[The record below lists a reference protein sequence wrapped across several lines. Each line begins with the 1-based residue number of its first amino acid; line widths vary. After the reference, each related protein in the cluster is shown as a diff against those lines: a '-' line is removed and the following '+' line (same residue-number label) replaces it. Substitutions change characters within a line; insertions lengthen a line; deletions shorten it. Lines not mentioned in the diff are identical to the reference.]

1 MEIKDFVNVVKKY
14 LWIILISELLVLALS
29 FFFVSKQKNL
39 YQAKSQ
45 VMVRTETPYFGR
57 FEELPA
63 LADVNV
69 LEGYRNVQTQVEIL
83 RSNIVYDRTVK
94 ALGLTP
100 EKTRSLNLN
109 VQPVENADIITIIVK
124 SPFADVATNFAN
136 KLPEVYL
143 EYTMEQKISDVKGS
157 SEYLESQIE
166 TIHADLTK
174 AEEELRNFKLSNNIT
189 DLDEETSRKVGQLIS
204 FETKK
209 EETLIELESTR
220 SKIIEVQQQL
230 SESDRESIARQTVVE
245 NPIVRNLTEQ
255 LTNLEIEHAKLSQ
268 SYSQIHPQV
277 AQVSAQIEELK
288 KQLRGMEEKIL
299 TEVTTAPNPHYQA
312 LLESLAVLRADETA
326 LSTRLTG
333 LNTVIKNS
341 DESLSEL
348 PDDEVTLIRM
358 IRKKTLLEHLYIA
371 LQEKHQDYTLAQQI
385 QKVPGRITN
394 IAKGAVSRGQS
405 TKILTMAIGTFMGLL
420 LGLVVAFTLEYLN
433 DTIETPEQLESALHL
448 SVLGQIPYDDMIVD
462 TGIICADKP
471 NTPVAESFRAL
482 RSRLRHNLKEKGM
495 NSFLV
500 TSTAVQEGKSFIA
513 VNLAATF
520 AQFGDRVIL
529 VDGDL
534 RRPTIHKRFG
544 VENKGTTNVFIDKH
558 DVSDFIIETKIPNLS
573 ILPSGPLI
581 LTEDTPIISS
591 EIFESDI
598 VKSMIE
604 MIKVSFDIIIIDTPP
619 IMAVTDALIIS
630 NHVDS
635 TLFVVSSGDLPKK
648 EITQAKNILETAA
661 TPLIGSVLNR
671 TQFTHSYY
679 RYLYYYYDHQTG
691 ERKRHRS

>member
-1 MEIKDFVNVVKKY
+1 MEIKDFFNVVKKY
-14 LWIILISELLVLALS
+14 LWIILISEVLVLALS
-29 FFFVSKQKNL
+29 FFFVSKQKDM

-45 VMVRTETPYFGR
+45 VMVRTETPYYGR
-57 FEELPA
+57 IEELPT
-63 LADVNV
+63 LAGLDI

-83 RSNIVYDRTVK
+83 RSNIIYDKTVK
-94 ALGLTP
+94 ALELTE
-100 EKTRSLNLN
+100 EKTKSLGIN
-109 VQPVENADIITIIVK
+109 VQPVENADIITILVK
-124 SPFADVATNFAN
+124 SPFPDVATNFAN

-143 EYTMEQKISDVKGS
+143 DYTMEQKLSDVKGS
-157 SEYLESQIE
+157 SIYLEEQIE
-166 TIHADLTK
+166 KIQVGLTK
-174 AEEELRNFKLSNNIT
+174 AEEDLRNFKLANNIT
-189 DLDEETSRKVGQLIS
+189 NLDEETSRKVAQLIS
-204 FETKK
+204 FETKE
-209 EETLIELESTR
+209 EETRIELDSTR
-220 SKIIEVQQQL
+220 SKMREVQQQL
-230 SESDRESIARQTVVE
+230 SESDRESIARETVVE

-255 LTNLEIEHAKLSQ
+255 LTRLEIEHAKLSE

-277 AQVSAQIEELK
+277 AQVAAQIEEMK
-288 KQLRGMEEKIL
+288 KQLLGMEEKIL
-299 TEVTTAPNPHYQA
+299 TEVTTAPNPQYQS
-312 LLESLAVLRADETA
+312 LLESYAALRAEETA
-326 LSTRLTG
+326 LGTRLTG

-341 DESLSEL
+341 DNALQEL
-348 PDDEVTLIRM
+348 PDDEINLIRL
-358 IRKKTLLEHLYIA
+358 IRNKSLQEHLYIA
-371 LQEKHQDYTLAQQI
+371 LQEKLQDYTLARQT
-385 QKVPGRITN
+385 QKVPGRITS
-394 IAKGAVSRGQS
+394 IAKGAVTTGR
-405 TKILTMAIGTFMGLL
+405 KARMFTMLIGAIMGLV
-420 LGLVVAFTLEYLN
+420 LGLVVAVALEYMN

-448 SVLGQIPYDDMIVD
+448 TVLGQIPYDDIITD
-462 TGIICADKP
+462 TGVICADKP

-598 VKSMIE
+598 IKSMIE
-604 MIKVSFDIIIIDTPP
+604 MLKVSFDILIIDTPP
-619 IMAVTDALIIS
+619 IMAVTDSLIIS
-630 NHVDS
+630 SLVDS

-648 EITQAKNILETAA
+648 EITQAKSILETAS

-691 ERKRHRS
+691 ERKRHR